1 MITLLFGLAYMAA
14 IVFGLIVVV
23 YLSLVAAAVF
33 PGIIRAVSGAFKR
46 AGGPVPVRTAERP
59 ENEK

>member
-14 IVFGLIVVV
+14 IVFAFILAV
-23 YLSLVAAAVF
+23 YLSLVAAVVF

-46 AGGPVPVRTAERP
+46 TGDTVPVRATKRP